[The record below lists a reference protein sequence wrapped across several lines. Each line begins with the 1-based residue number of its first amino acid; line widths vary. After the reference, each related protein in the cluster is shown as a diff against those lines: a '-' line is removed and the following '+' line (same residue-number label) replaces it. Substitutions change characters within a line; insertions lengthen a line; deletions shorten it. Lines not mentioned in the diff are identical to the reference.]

1 MVADRLCELVA
12 SDGDTVSETLSEGD
26 TVGVTAESVGITVV
40 TVPDGDTILSVTV
53 TVVVTLSD
61 GVAVESVGC
70 TVAVVV

>member
-1 MVADRLCELVA
+1 MVADALCDLVV
-12 SDGDTVSETLSEGD
+12 SDGDTVSEIPSEGD

-53 TVVVTLSD
+53 IAVVTLSD
-61 GVAVESVGC
+61 GVAVASVGC

>member
-1 MVADRLCELVA
+1 MA
-12 SDGDTVSETLSEGD
+12 SDGVTVSETSPEGD

-61 GVAVESVGC
+61 GFAVESVG
-70 TVAVVV
+70 